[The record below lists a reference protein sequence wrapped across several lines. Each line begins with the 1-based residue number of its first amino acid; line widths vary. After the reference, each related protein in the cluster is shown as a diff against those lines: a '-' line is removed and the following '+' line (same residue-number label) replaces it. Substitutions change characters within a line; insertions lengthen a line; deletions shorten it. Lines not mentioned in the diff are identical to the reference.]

1 MSHPFAGTAAAKLIA
16 DRVGYLKHR
25 KTQSDI
31 AAESGF
37 RNSNFVSML
46 KNGSNKVP
54 IDRVP
59 DLARALEVD
68 PALLMRLSLEQSIG
82 PAAAKAVL
90 SVFRTPVSEN
100 ELQWL
105 TEIRDASEQND
116 PHMTAKGRAAIR
128 GYFGK

>member
-1 MSHPFAGTAAAKLIA
+1 
-16 DRVGYLKHR
+16 HR
-25 KTQSDI
+25 KTQGEI
-31 AAESGF
+31 AAEAGF
-37 RNSNFVSML
+37 QNPNFVSML
-46 KNGSNKVP
+46 KNGANKVP

-68 PALLMRLSLEQSIG
+68 PALLLRLSLEQSIG

-100 ELQWL
+100 EHHWL
-105 TEIRDASEQND
+105 SEIRDASDHLD